1 MVAVVGCK
9 FDHTKGMAIQEKGRE
24 DRVPY
29 TQSNQDKVKIKNP
42 NSDRNQVER
51 ISRESISRRRQE
63 YRSIQQEL
71 ELSAQTYPYSILEL
85 NIVVKI
91 LLLTNP

>member
-1 MVAVVGCK
+1 MVAAVGYK
-9 FDHTKGMAIQEKGRE
+9 FDHTKGIAIQEKGRE

-29 TQSNQDKVKIKNP
+29 TQSNQDKIKIKYP
-42 NSDRNQVER
+42 NSDRNEVER
-51 ISRESISRRRQE
+51 ISRESTSRRRQE
-63 YRSIQQEL
+63 YRSIQQ
-71 ELSAQTYPYSILEL
+71 LSAQTYPYSILEL

>member
-1 MVAVVGCK
+1 MVAAVGSK
-9 FDHTKGMAIQEKGRE
+9 FDHTKGIAIQEKGRE

-29 TQSNQDKVKIKNP
+29 TQRNQDKIKIKYP
-42 NSDRNQVER
+42 NSDRNEVER

-63 YRSIQQEL
+63 YRSIQQ
-71 ELSAQTYPYSILEL
+71 LSAQLYPYSILEL